1 MASVTICSDFRAQE
15 EEICHYFHLLPFHLH
30 AVMGLDTGLPGGSDS
45 EESAWNV
52 GNLGS
57 VPGLGRSP
65 GGGHGN
71 PIQHSCLE
79 NPHGQRSLAGY
90 SPWVAKNRTWLSN
103 WEQHRTAM
111 IFFFFFKYLVLS
123 WLFHSFPSPLSRGS
137 LVPLHF
143 LPLEWYLAL
152 LMFLPPVLSPA
163 NNSSSPDFSLCA

>member
-15 EEICHYFHLLPFHLH
+15 EEICHYFHLFPFHLH
-30 AVMGLDTGLPGGSDS
+30 AVMGSDTGLPGGSDS

-71 PIQHSCLE
+71 RLQHSCLE

-90 SPWVAKNRTWLSN
+90 SPWVAKNRTWL
-103 WEQHRTAM
+103 EQLGTAQNCHDL
-111 IFFFFFKYLVLS
+111 IFFFLIF
-123 WLFHSFPSPLSRGS
+123 S
-137 LVPLHF
+137 LK
-143 LPLEWYLAL
+143 LAL
-152 LMFLPPVLSPA
+152 SLSSFTLIKRLF
-163 NNSSSPDFSLCA
+163 SSSSLSAIRVVSGVVDVSSACLESS